1 MAASAVEVRLPK
13 FPECWETCGDCG
25 QSAVLVLEV
34 HVKPGDIL
42 RHDDNLITLETG
54 KTALDIPSPHAGTI
68 VAVFV
73 SEGDTVNEG
82 ALIATIEPA

>member
-1 MAASAVEVRLPK
+1 MAAAAVAVRLPK
-13 FPECWETCGDCG
+13 FPECWETCGNCG
-25 QSAVLVLEV
+25 QSAVQVLEV

-42 RHDDNLITLETG
+42 RHDDSLITLETG
-54 KTALDIPSPHAGTI
+54 KTALDISSPHAGTI

-82 ALIATIEPA
+82 AVIATIEPA